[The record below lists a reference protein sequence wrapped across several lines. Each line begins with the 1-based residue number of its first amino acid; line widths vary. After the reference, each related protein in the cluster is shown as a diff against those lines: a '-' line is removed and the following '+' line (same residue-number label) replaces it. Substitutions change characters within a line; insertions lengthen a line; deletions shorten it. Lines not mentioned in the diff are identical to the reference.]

1 MSEEKSIVLLYYHFT
16 SIEDPKALASEQRY
30 LCQKL
35 ALKGR
40 ILIAT
45 EGINGTLGG
54 SAAAAQA
61 YQETMSGHP
70 LFKGMEFK
78 ISEYAT
84 NPFGKLSVKVR
95 KEIVTLGVD
104 GPLDTR
110 RGGGE
115 HLSPAQWRQMIE
127 EDPDVVLF
135 DTRNRYESDI
145 GKFKGA
151 VCPDTENFR
160 DLPEKI
166 SEYEHL
172 KDKKWLMYCTGGIR
186 CEKASV
192 LFKEAGF
199 QHVFQLHGGI
209 VNYWKEIGD
218 DLWEG
223 DCFVFDERM
232 SLKPPGAHA
241 GDTPKGI
248 CVHTQEPTQNFINC
262 LHDPCHKLILVHP
275 HALEVDP
282 QNQLCPECKAQ
293 GRTLETAHY
302 KGSPSQPAK
311 KTPKQRRNRQE
322 RRSGDI
328 AASADAQGRQET
340 QDA

>member
-1 MSEEKSIVLLYYHFT
+1 MF
-16 SIEDPKALASEQRY
+16 
-30 LCQKL
+30 
-35 ALKGR
+35 
-40 ILIAT
+40 
-45 EGINGTLGG
+45 
-54 SAAAAQA
+54 
-61 YQETMSGHP
+61 
-70 LFKGMEFK
+70 
-78 ISEYAT
+78 
-84 NPFGKLSVKVR
+84 
-95 KEIVTLGVD
+95 
-104 GPLDTR
+104 
-110 RGGGE
+110 
-115 HLSPAQWRQMIE
+115 
-127 EDPDVVLF
+127 
-135 DTRNRYESDI
+135 
-145 GKFKGA
+145 
-151 VCPDTENFR
+151 
-160 DLPEKI
+160 
-166 SEYEHL
+166 
-172 KDKKWLMYCTGGIR
+172 CTGGIR

-209 VNYWKEIGD
+209 VNYWKEVGD

-232 SLKPPGAHA
+232 SLKPPGAHP

-311 KTPKQRRNRQE
+311 KTPKQKRNRE
-322 RRSGDI
+322 KRRSGDI
-328 AASADAQGRQET
+328 AASVDAQGPQET

>member
-1 MSEEKSIVLLYYHFT
+1 
-16 SIEDPKALASEQRY
+16 
-30 LCQKL
+30 
-35 ALKGR
+35 
-40 ILIAT
+40 
-45 EGINGTLGG
+45 
-54 SAAAAQA
+54 
-61 YQETMSGHP
+61 
-70 LFKGMEFK
+70 
-78 ISEYAT
+78 
-84 NPFGKLSVKVR
+84 
-95 KEIVTLGVD
+95 
-104 GPLDTR
+104 
-110 RGGGE
+110 
-115 HLSPAQWRQMIE
+115 MIE

-166 SEYEHL
+166 SDYEHL

-223 DCFVFDERM
+223 IALFFDERM

-248 CVHTQEPTQNFINC
+248 CVHTREPTQNFINC
-262 LHDPCHKLILVHP
+262 LHDPCHKLVLVHP

-293 GRTLETAHY
+293 GGRWKRLITRGAHHN
-302 KGSPSQPAK
+302 QQ